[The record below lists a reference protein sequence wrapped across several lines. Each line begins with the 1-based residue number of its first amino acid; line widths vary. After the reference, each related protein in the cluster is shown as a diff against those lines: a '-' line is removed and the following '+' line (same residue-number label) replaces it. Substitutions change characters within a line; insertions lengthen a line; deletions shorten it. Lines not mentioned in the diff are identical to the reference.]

1 MHWKDNDIKRNNH
14 LDILEKKSTMKK
26 TIENKRQSN
35 RETSFKHL
43 KTVDYRKPMKSSKIL
58 VACIKIIKTDFK
70 NTDRHKEK

>member
-1 MHWKDNDIKRNNH
+1 
-14 LDILEKKSTMKK
+14 MKK